1 LLAER
6 TKTQSVSPLAFC
18 AGGVNDRIPECANGE
33 PDMSEY
39 LPVVGS
45 NHCARVAPASF
56 AMSTEI
62 VRAVGMYA
70 IAKVP
75 SGVAAAV
82 T

>member
-6 TKTQSVSPLAFC
+6 TKTQSLSPLELW
-18 AGGVNDRIPECANGE
+18 AGGVNDRIPEFANGE

-39 LPVVGS
+39 LPFVGS

-56 AMSTEI
+56 RMSTEI
-62 VRAVGMYA
+62 LRAVGMYA

-75 SGVAAAV
+75 LGVAAAV